1 MNLKDI
7 EQRVAELDT
16 SPGSEF
22 LFDLLRAYGIPK
34 ASISASAPAP
44 TTSPTREDEYLWRG
58 KVYYRSLDCDDEE
71 LYAAVDAAK
80 AEERI
85 LRERPRFAI
94 VRNETRLVAAD
105 LDTGDALDIEIDE
118 LQNHAAF
125 FLPWAGIEKTQIENL
140 NLADVKAAEKMAKLY
155 DEIVKH
161 NAVETEEQIHD
172 LNVFF
177 SRLLFCFFAE
187 DTGVFEE
194 GSFTNAVGSLS
205 LEDGKDLH
213 ELLDQFFDVLN
224 TKPESREPA
233 TRRTCSSSGMSTAS
247 SSSDTQARR
256 GSPAKAR
263 VHRPRLR
270 NARLVPDQPGHLRLD
285 DPGRRPSRPAGDARD
300 ALHVA

>member
-7 EQRVAELDT
+7 EQQVAELDT
-16 SPGSEF
+16 SPGPDF
-22 LFDLLRAYGIPK
+22 LFDLLRAYGLPK
-34 ASISASAPAP
+34 ASISRLRSG
-44 TTSPTREDEYLWRG
+44 TYDKSSREDEHLWKD

-71 LYAAVDAAK
+71 LYTAIDAASS
-80 AEERI
+80 EERI

-94 VRNETRLVAAD
+94 VRNGRHLVAAD
-105 LDTGDALDIEIDE
+105 LKTGDALDIEIDE
-118 LQNHAAF
+118 LQNNAAF

-155 DEIVKH
+155 DEILK
-161 NAVETEEQIHD
+161 NNEIETEEQFHD

-205 LEDGKDLH
+205 HEGGEDLH
-213 ELLDQFFDVLN
+213 ELLDEFFDVLN
-224 TKPESREPA
+224 TKPEARTGVRRISNGSA
-233 TRRTCSSSGMSTAS
+233 TSTAS

-256 GSPAKAR
+256 GSRQRLAQSSSIAERWTGPRSIPTSSAR
-263 VHRPRLR
+263 
-270 NARLVPDQPGHLRLD
+270 
-285 DPGRRPSRPAGDARD
+285 
-300 ALHVA
+300 